1 MATKEDIC
9 HKIESVIPEAG
20 SCGVDFFVEFDEK
33 NQAWVV
39 DLHQDRYHLETFVD
53 TSEAD
58 ACLEQGH
65 CISLGLQIGQLKNNL
80 KLYRH
85 C

>member
-1 MATKEDIC
+1 
-9 HKIESVIPEAG
+9 
-20 SCGVDFFVEFDEK
+20 
-33 NQAWVV
+33 V
-39 DLHQDRYHLETFVD
+39 DLHEEKYHLETFVD

-58 ACLEQGH
+58 ACLEKGS